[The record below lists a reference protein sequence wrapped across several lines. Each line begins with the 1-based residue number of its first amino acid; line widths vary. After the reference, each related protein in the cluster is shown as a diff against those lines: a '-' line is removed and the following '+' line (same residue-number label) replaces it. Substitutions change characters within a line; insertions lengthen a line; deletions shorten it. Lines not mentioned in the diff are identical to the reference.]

1 MPRDTAQAPRRPTLP
16 PLAWTLLIGAGL
28 LLVLMVVGLS
38 IQIAILLDS
47 RDHIKAQD
55 AKAALLVRRA
65 QDAAPAAN
73 EAVPLIRDARPLVR
87 RLRRAIAG
95 LSGSGTSIESAAA
108 RLPAIARAVQA
119 LAAFALPA
127 LEATTAVAGEV
138 LYRDRLAR
146 ALDATNSLLA
156 EVRGTNL
163 IDVSARAARDAPRLM
178 RTLLRIQRATLEIQK
193 RSLSAQL
200 ETLGVQRQA
209 LVHIESIDRKTGG
222 PAPAAPA
229 PAP

>member
-1 MPRDTAQAPRRPTLP
+1 MPSDTAPTPRRPALP

-127 LEATTAVAGEV
+127 LEATTTVAGEV
-138 LYRDRLAR
+138 LDRDRLAR
-146 ALDATNSLLA
+146 A
-156 EVRGTNL
+156 
-163 IDVSARAARDAPRLM
+163 
-178 RTLLRIQRATLEIQK
+178 
-193 RSLSAQL
+193 
-200 ETLGVQRQA
+200 
-209 LVHIESIDRKTGG
+209 
-222 PAPAAPA
+222 
-229 PAP
+229 